1 MPGMADDTAI
11 SELERQRRLLKALSR
26 CRDAA
31 AGGILDRLLQRRRRR
46 ALLAR
51 LDSEWRAGFVLH
63 STGDLVFV
71 PTPLDARGCH
81 NLFHPPAA
89 HAAALA
95 ALAPGAVAI
104 DIGASLGEWAVP
116 LARAVGPSGRLFA
129 FEPQPVA
136 ARALAQ
142 TFRINNLVQAEAI
155 EAAVSDRGGVQE
167 MAIPEIAS
175 RAVDSGRARI
185 GKVGVGETVSAVRS
199 LTIDAFAGEAGL
211 TRLDL
216 VKIDVEGHERA
227 VLAGA
232 CNTLA
237 RFRPVIV
244 METGHESA
252 ADRAAIEVLL
262 RGAGYALSGVL
273 LDHGV
278 VPASWAA
285 YAAAAAPCLPGEVHN
300 LLLLPS
306 ILAYR
311 ESGDER

>member
-1 MPGMADDTAI
+1 MPDTATV

-26 CRDAA
+26 CRADAS
-31 AGGILDRLLQRRRRR
+31 AGIVARLLQRSRRR

-51 LDSEWRAGFVLH
+51 LEAEWRAGFVLH

-81 NLFHPPAA
+81 NLLHPPSA
-89 HAAALA
+89 HPAALA
-95 ALAPGAVAI
+95 VLAPGAVAI

-116 LARAVGPSGRLFA
+116 LARAVGPNGRLFA
-129 FEPQPVA
+129 FEPQPLA
-136 ARALAQ
+136 ARALVQ

-155 EAAVSDRGGVQE
+155 EAAVSDRGGIQE
-167 MAIPEIAS
+167 MAMPQIAS
-175 RAVDSGRARI
+175 REVDSGRARI
-185 GKVGVGETVSAVRS
+185 GAAGPGETQSPVRS
-199 LTIDAFAGEAGL
+199 ITIDAFAGEVGL

-232 CNTLA
+232 CNALA
-237 RFRPVIV
+237 RFRPAIV
-244 METGHESA
+244 METGHETA
-252 ADRAAIEVLL
+252 ADRTAIEALL
-262 RGAGYALSGVL
+262 RGAGYGLTGVL

-278 VPASWAA
+278 VPASWTA
-285 YAAAAAPCLPGEVHN
+285 YAAAAAPCLKGEVHN

-306 ILAYR
+306 TLAYR
-311 ESGDER
+311 ETDGGR

>member
-1 MPGMADDTAI
+1 MSDKAAI
-11 SELERQRRLLKALSR
+11 SELERQRCLLKALAR
-26 CRDAA
+26 CREAA
-31 AGGILDRLLQRRRRR
+31 SGGIVARLLRRSRRR

-51 LDSEWRAGFVLH
+51 LGAEWRAGFVLH
-63 STGDLVFV
+63 ATGDLVFV

-81 NLFHPPAA
+81 CLLHPPAA

-95 ALAPGAVAI
+95 VLAPGAVAI

-116 LARAVGPSGRLFA
+116 LARAVGPHGRLFA

-136 ARALAQ
+136 ARALTA
-142 TFRINNLVQAEAI
+142 TFRINNLIQAEAV

-175 RAVDSGRARI
+175 REVDSGRARI
-185 GKVGVGETVSAVRS
+185 GAAHAGETVSSVRS
-199 LTIDAFAGEAGL
+199 VTIDAFVGEAGL
-211 TRLDL
+211 GRLDL

-237 RFRPVIV
+237 RFRPAIV
-244 METGHESA
+244 METGHESD
-252 ADRAAIEVLL
+252 ADRVAIEALL
-262 RGAGYALSGVL
+262 RGAGYALTGVL
-273 LDHGV
+273 LDHGI
-278 VPASWAA
+278 VPASWDA
-285 YAAAAAPCLPGEVHN
+285 YAAAAAPCLRGEVHN

-306 ILAYR
+306 TLAYR
-311 ESGDER
+311 EHDGGR